1 MMSFHSFILCVCPWV
16 FCFFFVFFNCGDW
29 FIDTFHA
36 WKNVSTRPDMRD
48 VFPKLIVIH
57 LDFFL
62 TRCHYGVCPSNG
74 SKQSFGGA
82 CPELCERGNGL
93 QSFVLLFLCFW
104 PFKRPF
110 KRYSILISRTL
121 LLLYVICVVQKSDPP
136 DNWPL
141 RTAKQG
147 QYSPTPMCL
156 SPDIRK

>member
-1 MMSFHSFILCVCPWV
+1 MEECVISPQC
-16 FCFFFVFFNCGDW
+16 
-29 FIDTFHA
+29 
-36 WKNVSTRPDMRD
+36 PDMRD